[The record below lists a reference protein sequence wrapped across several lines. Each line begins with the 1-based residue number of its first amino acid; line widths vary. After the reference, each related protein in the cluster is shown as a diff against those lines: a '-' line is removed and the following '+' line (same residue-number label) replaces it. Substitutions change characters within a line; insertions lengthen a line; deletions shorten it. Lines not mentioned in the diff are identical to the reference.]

1 MTLQQYYKDQIYS
14 YGYLDATRGKDT
26 TAHLNDIHY
35 QDELDVCIVLDYQG
49 SYEVSEGDKKFI
61 EALLG
66 ITYDELM
73 EM

>member
-26 TAHLNDIHY
+26 TEHLNDILY
-35 QDELDVCIVLDYQG
+35 RDELDVCIVLDYSR
-49 SYEVSEGDKKFI
+49 SYEASEGDKKFA

-66 ITYDELM
+66 ISYDELM